1 MKPYIKATVKT
12 VFFIILLAFN
22 KAEWILISVAV
33 ILLNI
38 WLYPN
43 FIIDVNIVRQ
53 WIEEVSMKKIEKFF
67 YSPPLEGLGEA

>member
-12 VFFIILLAFN
+12 VFFLILLAFN
-22 KAEWILISVAV
+22 KAEWIVISIAV

-53 WIEEVSMKKIEKFF
+53 WIKGIFLKKIEK
-67 YSPPLEGLGEA
+67 LIVR